1 MGNPKETTTMDKY
14 LQDLLERMADRSDD
28 MIDMPGGGR
37 QSNPEATFKKA
48 NDEARQINKL
58 EYIDQLKTFIE
69 KSKNEDLK
77 QNAYSVLFNIHSNT
91 SETSILTYCINRLA
105 LEKKEWTL
113 YSILWDIECL
123 KNKIPSEINI
133 DNILE
138 LTTYKKHLVRDGAIK
153 CLKNTDNPKAEDKLI
168 EIISTSTD
176 QYQLT
181 YANATIKTIGTTKSI
196 PHLLKLIDNKK
207 QDVSATAL
215 GAILKLSD
223 KSYLPLFIDKL
234 ENGKLKYIGLE
245 GVIKYGDKHVVPFVE
260 KRVKELVAKKRTIEF
275 VLSKNNTELTV
286 AMNFLA
292 DYSKEIESIR
302 KLYNILMTSK
312 WELLWETEK
321 QWLNDNKKRFE

>member
-28 MIDMPGGGR
+28 MLDMPGGGR
-37 QSNPEATFKKA
+37 QSNPDATFKKA
-48 NDEARQINKL
+48 NDEARQINNL
-58 EYIDQLKTFIE
+58 EYIDQLKTFID

-77 QNAYSVLFNIHSNT
+77 QNAYNVLFNIHSNT

-113 YSILWDIECL
+113 YSILWGIECL

-181 YANATIKTIGTTKSI
+181 YANATIRTIGTTKSI

-207 QDVSATAL
+207 QDVAATAL

-234 ENGKLKYIGLE
+234 ENGKLKYLGLE
-245 GVIKYGDKHVVPFVE
+245 GVIKYGDKNAVPYVE
-260 KRVKELVAKKRTIEF
+260 KRVKELVSKKRTIQF
-275 VLSKNNTELTV
+275 YLSKNDTELTI

-302 KLYNILMTSK
+302 KLYYTLMTSK
-312 WELLWETEK
+312 WELLWDTEK
-321 QWLNDNKKRFE
+321 QWLNDNKNRFE

>member
-1 MGNPKETTTMDKY
+1 MDKY

-37 QSNPEATFKKA
+37 QSNPDATFKKA
-48 NDEARQINKL
+48 NDEARQINNL

-69 KSKNEDLK
+69 KAKNEDLK
-77 QNAYSVLFNIHSNT
+77 QNAYSILFNIYSNT
-91 SETSILTYCINRLA
+91 RETRILKYCIDRLA
-105 LEKKEWTL
+105 TEKKEWTL
-113 YSILWDIECL
+113 YTILWNIECL
-123 KNKIPSEINI
+123 KSKIPSDINI
-133 DNILE
+133 DNILA

-153 CLKNTDNPKAEDKLI
+153 CLKNTDNSKAEDKLI
-168 EIISTSTD
+168 EIITTSTD

-181 YANATIKTIGTTKSI
+181 YANSTIRTIGTSKSI
-196 PHLLKLIDNKK
+196 PYLLKLVDNKK
-207 QDVSATAL
+207 QDVAATAL

-223 KSYLPLFIDKL
+223 KSYLPLFIGKL
-234 ENGKLKYIGLE
+234 ENGKLKYLGLE

-260 KRVKELVAKKRTIEF
+260 KRVKELVAKKRTIE
-275 VLSKNNTELTV
+275 LIMSKNNTELTV

-302 KLYNILMTSK
+302 KLYNTLMTSK
-312 WELLWETEK
+312 WELLWDTEK